1 MWSVQQNERGD
12 RICLREKTSCSG
24 DADLTTVEGI
34 QKQVQMFTGI
44 SANTETIEATGKT
57 LQLQIGDMHAE
68 APGLKDLKID
78 AGPTAGIGGS
88 GGCGGGRGGG
98 GGAPPPPPPPP
109 AGGGGGAW

>member
-57 LQLQIGDMHAE
+57 LQLQFGDRHAV
-68 APGLKDLKID
+68 ARGLKYLMIVG
-78 AGPTAGIGGS
+78 GPPGGM
-88 GGCGGGRGGG
+88 GGWGGG
-98 GGAPPPPPPPP
+98 GG
-109 AGGGGGAW
+109 GGGGTEPAPYK